1 MAIWTVSKV
10 VLIVLHA
17 SDSPFT
23 GALGGV
29 DFDLTPLSVLHVCH
43 LRFAFEEMCVPQN
56 TSLLWIPRI
65 VSQLASPELHTLR
78 VSLTVNNM
86 EDLRYLNSE
95 CSIPELSLAYFD
107 DMRILDWPRLES
119 GLLSEQL
126 GGLRNVIL
134 EGQGSRESL
143 EEHIKHH
150 CPKLDASGLLSL
162 QVVKT

>member
-1 MAIWTVSKV
+1 MTAHNSDNSFTDA
-10 VLIVLHA
+10 LI
-17 SDSPFT
+17 
-23 GALGGV
+23 GV
-29 DFDLTPLSVLHVCH
+29 DFDLAPLSALHVCH
-43 LRFAFEEMCVPQN
+43 LRFAFVEMCVRQN
-56 TSLLWIPRI
+56 TSLLWIPRL
-65 VSQLASPELHTLR
+65 VAQLASPKLHTLR
-78 VSLTVNNM
+78 ISLTVNNM
-86 EDLRYLNSE
+86 EDLRLLNSE
-95 CSIPELSLAYFD
+95 CSVPELSPAYFD